1 MARRTNYR
9 RGCAASVI
17 GAPELRRL
25 IHCVFGRF
33 LLILACAGLTG
44 GCAGAGPTRLPREPE
59 IGRIVIVSV
68 DTWHAMIA
76 FPLSNGGFEEWGYAE
91 QAWYLEGR
99 QGLTGALRALLWP
112 TAAVVE
118 VTVSDRLWA
127 ERTPQPPADMFL
139 LMIGEAGYR
148 RLRDHLASTI
158 AVSEPVAVID
168 GSRFYRARHAYHLF
182 HQCHQYA
189 ARALAAAGLP
199 VAAASAF
206 TRSAFAAQLRRLAAP

>member
-1 MARRTNYR
+1 MIL
-9 RGCAASVI
+9 V
-17 GAPELRRL
+17 
-25 IHCVFGRF
+25 CV
-33 LLILACAGLTG
+33 GLTG
-44 GCAGAGPTRLPREPE
+44 GCAGAGPAPLPRESE
-59 IGRIVIVSV
+59 IGRRVIVVSV

-127 ERTPQPPADMFL
+127 ERTPQPPADVFVL
-139 LMIGEAGYR
+139 QIGEGGYR
-148 RLRDHLASTI
+148 RLRDHLAATI
-158 AVSEPVAVID
+158 AAPEPEPVAVLD
-168 GSRFYRARHAYHLF
+168 GSRFYRARRAYHLF
-182 HQCHQYA
+182 HQCHHYA

-199 VAAASAF
+199 LAATSTF
-206 TRSAFAAQLRRLAAP
+206 TRSAFAAQLQRLAAP